1 MRSTLLARMR
11 SSVLSA
17 VACAAAGLAMAE
29 ASAAPLPIASA

>member
-17 VACAAAGLAMAE
+17 AACAEAGLVTAA
-29 ASAAPLPIASA
+29 ASAAPLPIAKA